1 MGQSIAGLVA
11 RSDTPAYSRALYASS
26 LPEIDMFDSLPVLP
40 PDSILGLAAA
50 CRADPNPDKVDL
62 TLGVYMDETGLC
74 PVFESVQQAQRE
86 LVSEERTKVYM
97 PPMGDTA
104 YLSGIRS
111 LVLGADVEGRLGN
124 RVTAVQT
131 PGGCGAVRLGAEVLY
146 AAAPHTTVWVSDPSW
161 PVHIP
166 LMGSVGLHFR
176 TYRYY
181 SPELKTLDFAGMLA
195 DLEQASP
202 GDVVL
207 LHGCCHNPSGAD
219 PSAEQWQQLAS
230 LLVERQLLPMIDFA
244 YQGMGAGLDEDAMGL
259 RSVLASVPEMIIAVS
274 SSKNIGLYRERAGAV
289 IFVGGDDRAAEAMAS
304 QAVAAARRVYSMPP
318 AHGALLAGRV
328 LSSPELRRAWSL
340 ELEQICSRI
349 NALRT
354 TLRDALVT
362 ATGRDFDF
370 IGRENG
376 MFSFLGL
383 TVAQAERLRREQSVY
398 MLDSSRIN
406 IAGLNDRNVSRVIDA
421 VVSVL

>member
-1 MGQSIAGLVA
+1 
-11 RSDTPAYSRALYASS
+11 
-26 LPEIDMFDSLPVLP
+26 MFDSLPVLP

-74 PVFESVQQAQRE
+74 PVFESVQEAQRALVNEE
-86 LVSEERTKVYM
+86 LTKVYM
-97 PPMGDTA
+97 APMGDAA

-111 LVLGADVEGRLGN
+111 LVLGSDVEDRLGK
-124 RVTAVQT
+124 RITAVQT
-131 PGGCGAVRLGAEVLY
+131 PGGCGAVRLGAEVLH
-146 AAAPHTTVWVSDPSW
+146 AAAPDTTVWVSDPTW

-166 LMGSVGLHFR
+166 LMGSVGLQFK

-181 SPELKTLDFAGMLA
+181 SPALKGLDFNAMLA
-195 DLEQASP
+195 DLEQAAP

-230 LLVERQLLPMIDFA
+230 LLADRRLLPMIDFA
-244 YQGMGAGLDEDAMGL
+244 YQGMGAGLDQDAAGL
-259 RSVLASVPEMIIAVS
+259 RSVLSSVPEMIIAVS

-289 IFVGGDDRAAEAMAS
+289 IFIGGDDRAAEAMAS
-304 QAVAAARRVYSMPP
+304 QAIAAARRVYSMPP

-328 LSSPELRRAWSL
+328 LSSPELRRAWTL
-340 ELEQICSRI
+340 ELEQVCNRI
-349 NALRT
+349 NGLRT
-354 TLRDALVT
+354 NFRDALTT

-383 TVAQAERLRREQSVY
+383 TVEQAERLRSEQSVY

-406 IAGLNDRNVSRVIDA
+406 IAGLNDQNMSRVVDA
-421 VVSVL
+421 VASVL

>member
-1 MGQSIAGLVA
+1 
-11 RSDTPAYSRALYASS
+11 
-26 LPEIDMFDSLPVLP
+26 MFDSLPVLP

-74 PVFESVQQAQRE
+74 PVFESVQEAQRALVNEE
-86 LVSEERTKVYM
+86 LTKVYM
-97 PPMGDTA
+97 APMGDAA

-111 LVLGADVEGRLGN
+111 LVLGSDVEDRLGK
-124 RVTAVQT
+124 RIAAVQT
-131 PGGCGAVRLGAEVLY
+131 PGGCGAVRLGAEVLH
-146 AAAPHTTVWVSDPSW
+146 AAAPDTTVWVSDPTW

-166 LMGSVGLHFR
+166 LMGSVGLQFK

-181 SPELKTLDFAGMLA
+181 SPALKGLDFNAMLA
-195 DLEQASP
+195 DLEQAAP

-230 LLVERQLLPMIDFA
+230 LLADRRLLPMIDFA
-244 YQGMGAGLDEDAMGL
+244 YQGMGAGLDQDAAGL
-259 RSVLASVPEMIIAVS
+259 RSVLSSVPEMIIAVS

-289 IFVGGDDRAAEAMAS
+289 IFIGGDDRAAEAMAS
-304 QAVAAARRVYSMPP
+304 QAIAAARRVYSMPP

-328 LSSPELRRAWSL
+328 LSSPELRRAWTL
-340 ELEQICSRI
+340 ELEQVCSRI
-349 NALRT
+349 NGLRT
-354 TLRDALVT
+354 KFRDALTT

-383 TVAQAERLRREQSVY
+383 TVEQAERLRSEQSVY

-406 IAGLNDRNVSRVIDA
+406 VAGLNDQNMSRVVDA
-421 VVSVL
+421 VASVL